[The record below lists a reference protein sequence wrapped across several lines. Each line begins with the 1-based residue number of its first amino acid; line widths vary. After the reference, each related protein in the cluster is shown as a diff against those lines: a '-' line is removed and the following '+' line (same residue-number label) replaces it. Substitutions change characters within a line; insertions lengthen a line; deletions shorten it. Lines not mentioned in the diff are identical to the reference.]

1 MDYKSFVANFSR
13 VACVLSVDL
22 KETDSNK
29 RYLVV
34 DANDAYKHTVVKKL
48 EDFATNVPYTR
59 YIPKAENF
67 ENLCDLCATADRPVH
82 SYFDVELYNAWM
94 EVYLCLLI
102 QAIPIRR
109 LSFSL
114 TK

>member
-67 ENLCDLCATADRPVH
+67 ENLGDLCATG
-82 SYFDVELYNAWM
+82 SLLYA
-94 EVYLCLLI
+94 
-102 QAIPIRR
+102 
-109 LSFSL
+109 S
-114 TK
+114 